1 MVACACK
8 INRTGDYYTF
18 KMSTSWHEQA
28 VTVTGSIGSGKSTVC
43 SVFKELG
50 AAVISADELARQ
62 AVLPG
67 SQALKEIVLTFGA
80 DVLNPDGTLN
90 RQKLAQIIFA
100 DPFKRKTLEKITH
113 PVIKALAEKE
123 FQAAKAQNPP
133 LIVYDCPLL
142 FETGLDKSG
151 FQKIILVAADEESS
165 LKRIVARDNTTEAE
179 ARTRLAS
186 QMPLAEKR
194 TRADVVIENS
204 GTLEELREKV
214 MAAYK
219 KLIA

>member
-80 DVLNPDGTLN
+80 DGVPAAGAL
-90 RQKLAQIIFA
+90 
-100 DPFKRKTLEKITH
+100 
-113 PVIKALAEKE
+113 VI
-123 FQAAKAQNPP
+123 
-133 LIVYDCPLL
+133 
-142 FETGLDKSG
+142 GG
-151 FQKIILVAADEESS
+151 GLVAGGLRSRWHQRVLD
-165 LKRIVARDNTTEAE
+165 RR
-179 ARTRLAS
+179 R
-186 QMPLAEKR
+186 Q
-194 TRADVVIENS
+194 VVLFH
-204 GTLEELREKV
+204 GVVLLGHWLGWYR
-214 MAAYK
+214 
-219 KLIA
+219 